1 MDIILV
7 KEFKRRENGTVQ
19 AVKKIFVK
27 ENYLHNARRSRLAQ
41 RFLLEIKPCPTAI
54 TEQGQRED
62 LISLPT
68 KK

>member
-19 AVKKIFVK
+19 AVKIFVK
-27 ENYLHNARRSRLAQ
+27 ENYSHNARRSRLAQ